1 MVIVVCLVYISISC
15 VGHIVYNIYFR
26 LFTCQYLPKQCK
38 MLYVNKLMADIEYEN
53 PRLPT
58 VCHYPCAIVGGKQI
72 VVYPHFPRSIVQM
85 VFHKR

>member
-1 MVIVVCLVYISISC
+1 MGIVACLVYISISC
-15 VGHIVYNIYFR
+15 IGHIVYNIYFR
-26 LFTCQYLPKQCK
+26 LFTCQYPPKQCK
-38 MLYVNKLMADIEYEN
+38 MLYVNKLMADIECEN

-58 VCHYPCAIVGGKQI
+58 VRHYPCTIVGGKQI